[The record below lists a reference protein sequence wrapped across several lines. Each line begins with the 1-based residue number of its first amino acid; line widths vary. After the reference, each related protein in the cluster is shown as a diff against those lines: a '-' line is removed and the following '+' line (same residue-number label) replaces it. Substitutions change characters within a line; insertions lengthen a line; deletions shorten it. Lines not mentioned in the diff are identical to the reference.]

1 MGGEEGIAGNVR
13 SHRAVTQDA
22 VGQHGKNRLASR
34 ALHAPD
40 GEATEPNAGIMG
52 VASQTTTA
60 VTGRFM
66 GQLEADGEDEGQDKL
81 DERLGVAKELRVGG
95 LIVEI
100 DGEGAVVARCFGGL
114 CPVSSP
120 MGWRLVRMRHRA
132 GNMLK

>member
-1 MGGEEGIAGNVR
+1 MGGEEGIAGDVR
-13 SHRAVTQDA
+13 SHRAVTQDEM
-22 VGQHGKNRLASR
+22 GQHGKNCLASR

-66 GQLEADGEDEGQDKL
+66 GQLEADGEDEGKDAL
-81 DERLGVAKELRVGG
+81 DEGLRVVKELRVGG

-100 DGEGAVVARCFGGL
+100 DGDRTVLAWCFGGL
-114 CPVSSP
+114 CQVSSP
-120 MGWRLVRMRHRA
+120 WEWR
-132 GNMLK
+132 